1 MLQRAT
7 RLPTRV
13 LIHVHTDSGGFDATL
28 GNLSATGARLLGV
41 PDQALRVGDQVD
53 ILCQGQSHRAE
64 VRWHFDDTCGL
75 MFSGPLDEGQITTIL
90 ASRMIN

>member
-13 LIHVHTDSGGFDATL
+13 LIHVHTDSGEFDATI
-28 GNLSATGARLLGV
+28 GNLSPTGARLLGV
-41 PDQALRVGDQVD
+41 PEHAVRVGDRID
-53 ILCQGQSHRAE
+53 IQCLGQTHRAE

-75 MFSGPLDEGQITTIL
+75 LFSGPLEERQITKIL

>member
-41 PDQALRVGDQVD
+41 PDQALRVV
-53 ILCQGQSHRAE
+53 
-64 VRWHFDDTCGL
+64 T
-75 MFSGPLDEGQITTIL
+75 
-90 ASRMIN
+90 